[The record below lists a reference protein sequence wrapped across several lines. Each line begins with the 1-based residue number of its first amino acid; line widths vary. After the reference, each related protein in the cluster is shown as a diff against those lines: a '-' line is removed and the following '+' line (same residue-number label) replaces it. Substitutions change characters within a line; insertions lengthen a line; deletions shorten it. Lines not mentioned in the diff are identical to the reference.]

1 MHMLRKH
8 LVDILTQNDDTQT
21 LINLFQNVIDEKGS
35 DVYGQILN
43 ILTSLELD
51 KQEAKKHWE
60 EIILNWQMLS
70 KQLERRVGLQTAVCD
85 YFSSIHGTLKSPKII
100 DIRLYEMTVMNSYI
114 DKLTGL
120 YNRRYSDEILEQ
132 EIAHAKRHNQDF
144 TLIFFDI
151 DHFKDINDT
160 YGHDAGD
167 LFLRKV
173 ADIITDNKRVED
185 IACRFGGEEV
195 LLFLRDTGGHDA
207 LVIGNRILKQVEN
220 LILNYNGQSISTTI
234 SGGMATY
241 PLHGESVD
249 ELLKSGDT
257 ALYRAKGAGRNT
269 ILFSN
274 IDKRRCLR
282 VNLSVPIMIKEF
294 NFTNQQPIQADAQ
307 DISLGGFCFH
317 TDSQLQQG
325 MKIQVEL
332 QMPEQ
337 KSMMLLADIVR
348 VEKISNGIN
357 KVGAS
362 LCFKQMDKSCQNTI
376 STYVSGNNIIQS

>member
-173 ADIITDNKRVED
+173 ADIT
-185 IACRFGGEEV
+185 
-195 LLFLRDTGGHDA
+195 
-207 LVIGNRILKQVEN
+207 
-220 LILNYNGQSISTTI
+220 
-234 SGGMATY
+234 
-241 PLHGESVD
+241 
-249 ELLKSGDT
+249 LLKR
-257 ALYRAKGAGRNT
+257 YRWT
-269 ILFSN
+269 
-274 IDKRRCLR
+274 
-282 VNLSVPIMIKEF
+282 
-294 NFTNQQPIQADAQ
+294 
-307 DISLGGFCFH
+307 
-317 TDSQLQQG
+317 
-325 MKIQVEL
+325 
-332 QMPEQ
+332 
-337 KSMMLLADIVR
+337 
-348 VEKISNGIN
+348 
-357 KVGAS
+357 
-362 LCFKQMDKSCQNTI
+362 
-376 STYVSGNNIIQS
+376 